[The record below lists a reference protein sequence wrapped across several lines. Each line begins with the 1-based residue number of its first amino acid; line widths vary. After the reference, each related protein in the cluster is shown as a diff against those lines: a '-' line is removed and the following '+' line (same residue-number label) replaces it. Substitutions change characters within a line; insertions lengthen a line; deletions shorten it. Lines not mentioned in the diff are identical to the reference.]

1 MSDRRMGEMI
11 QRAYRDH
18 VNETHPDVSDSSW
31 APEADTSGET
41 ETGYRA
47 RPTAVLTGFLTVVA
61 VLWLSVLHM
70 LSELYS

>member
-41 ETGYRA
+41 ETRVPG
-47 RPTAVLTGFLTVVA
+47 
-61 VLWLSVLHM
+61 
-70 LSELYS
+70 

>member
-1 MSDRRMGEMI
+1 MSDRRMSETFYTALGVEADADREMI

-41 ETGYRA
+41 ETRVPG
-47 RPTAVLTGFLTVVA
+47 
-61 VLWLSVLHM
+61 
-70 LSELYS
+70 

>member
-1 MSDRRMGEMI
+1 MSETFYTALGVEADADREMI

-41 ETGYRA
+41 ETRVPG
-47 RPTAVLTGFLTVVA
+47 
-61 VLWLSVLHM
+61 
-70 LSELYS
+70 